1 MRRFFLFCKWA
12 LHDRW
17 IPWQFWHL
25 ASSFHY
31 IKLLSLLDC
40 FCCFI
45 LHCPIF
51 TPLTDTPERIL
62 LHLHDWRLHYWIWNS
77 HLAKKL
83 LYIFELANTLK
94 KMAMEFLVYTKLFN
108 SFHLRTSKRLQI
120 IHSNYYPSV
129 LALKDFAVIQA
140 VNKVDERNA
149 ISSIFAITVCDVTQE
164 FMKLDSLILSW

>member
-1 MRRFFLFCKWA
+1 
-12 LHDRW
+12 
-17 IPWQFWHL
+17 
-25 ASSFHY
+25 
-31 IKLLSLLDC
+31 
-40 FCCFI
+40 
-45 LHCPIF
+45 
-51 TPLTDTPERIL
+51 
-62 LHLHDWRLHYWIWNS
+62 
-77 HLAKKL
+77 
-83 LYIFELANTLK
+83 
-94 KMAMEFLVYTKLFN
+94 MAMEFLVYTKLFN